1 MCNLKGSSITRINNK
16 DNCFLNPS
24 RTDNIDDNL
33 SDVNN
38 EMSGGL
44 KRKNS
49 SVTEG
54 VNEATDVA
62 ANNNNIQEKSAE
74 KQSSPNKRIK
84 VCKT

>member
-1 MCNLKGSSITRINNK
+1 
-16 DNCFLNPS
+16 
-24 RTDNIDDNL
+24 
-33 SDVNN
+33 
-38 EMSGGL
+38 MSGGI

-84 VCKT
+84 VCKTNFYVAKWTLYYSYHCNSLICYFACNF